1 MSESREAPVL
11 LVDGS
16 SYLYRAYHALPPLET
31 SSGQPTGAIKG
42 VVSMLKRLHADYP
55 DSPIIVVFD
64 AKGPTF
70 RDSMYASYKAHRPP
84 MPDELRSQIEPLHAI
99 VTALGFPLLCEPGVE
114 ADDVIGTLAKQA
126 SAQGRKVVVS
136 TGDKDMAQLVD
147 DQITLVNT
155 MSDTVLDPAG
165 VHAKYG
171 FDPDKMIDF
180 LALMGDKVDNIPGV
194 SGVGEK
200 TALGLIQGIGGL
212 EDIYRNLDRVKDLP
226 IRGAKSLAEKL
237 IEERDNAELSFQLA
251 TIKLDVPLPY
261 SVETMHNTT
270 PDHESLRSWFEQ
282 LQFRSWTAELD
293 QSSVLGAPA
302 VITPAA
308 PTDYELITTRDALKR
323 WIDELTA
330 VQCFAFDTETD
341 QLDYMQA
348 QIVGMSF
355 CYETGRACY
364 IPVAHDYPGAPDQLD
379 RDEVLGLLRP
389 LLEDERYLKVGQ
401 HLKYDVHVLQ
411 NHGVTL
417 RGFAGDTMLE
427 SYALDSVAG
436 RHDMDSLAQ
445 RFLNRSTTSFEDVA
459 GKGVK
464 QLTFNQVSL
473 ELALPY
479 ACEDADVTWQLHQ
492 TLTQKLAEC
501 ASLQTVYQTI
511 ELPLAPVLQRI
522 ERNGALL
529 SRDMLQQQSAV
540 LGGRLVELERDAH
553 ELAGRPFNLGS
564 TKQLG
569 EILFDE
575 LKLPI
580 IKKTPKGS
588 PSTAEDVL
596 AELALDYPLPKV
608 LL

>member
-16 SYLYRAYHALPPLET
+16 SFLYRAYHALPPLET

-165 VHAKYG
+165 VRAKYG

-293 QSSVLGAPA
+293 QSSVLGAPGGDHSRG
-302 VITPAA
+302 P
-308 PTDYELITTRDALKR
+308 
-323 WIDELTA
+323 
-330 VQCFAFDTETD
+330 
-341 QLDYMQA
+341 
-348 QIVGMSF
+348 
-355 CYETGRACY
+355 
-364 IPVAHDYPGAPDQLD
+364 H
-379 RDEVLGLLRP
+379 GLRI
-389 LLEDERYLKVGQ
+389 
-401 HLKYDVHVLQ
+401 
-411 NHGVTL
+411 NHN
-417 RGFAGDTMLE
+417 
-427 SYALDSVAG
+427 S
-436 RHDMDSLAQ
+436 
-445 RFLNRSTTSFEDVA
+445 
-459 GKGVK
+459 
-464 QLTFNQVSL
+464 
-473 ELALPY
+473 
-479 ACEDADVTWQLHQ
+479 
-492 TLTQKLAEC
+492 
-501 ASLQTVYQTI
+501 
-511 ELPLAPVLQRI
+511 
-522 ERNGALL
+522 
-529 SRDMLQQQSAV
+529 
-540 LGGRLVELERDAH
+540 
-553 ELAGRPFNLGS
+553 
-564 TKQLG
+564 
-569 EILFDE
+569 
-575 LKLPI
+575 
-580 IKKTPKGS
+580 
-588 PSTAEDVL
+588 
-596 AELALDYPLPKV
+596 
-608 LL
+608 